1 MDRGRRGLVTGSSDP
16 RKRGKPLPPVS
27 ERGSAGPYGQMIEPQ
42 AIKYG
47 EMVEPPSLGGTWAP
61 ATSLTADDDLV
72 IDPNLLVGPLYT
84 GNTERQTGRIK
95 EQLTDIT
102 DKLHKVCYS
111 QQ

>member
-1 MDRGRRGLVTGSSDP
+1 MDRGRRGLLPGSSDP

-27 ERGSAGPYGQMIEPQ
+27 ERASAGPYGQMIEPPST
-42 AIKYG
+42 KYG
-47 EMVEPPSLGGTWAP
+47 EMMEPMSFGGSWTP
-61 ATSLTADDDLV
+61 GSSTTADESLA

-102 DKLHKVCYS
+102 DKLHKVS
-111 QQ
+111 